1 MIEKAILSTLLFLLK
16 TLPIVVVTIY
26 LISYLIRKG
35 YMERITLSIQPL
47 LRRFGVS
54 EIAVLSVA
62 TCFVSPTASYSLL
75 SQAWREGKV
84 DERGV
89 VAISFLNS
97 FPSVFSHL
105 YSYFIPFVIPV
116 LGFAGIVYTLTRFAV
131 AIVKSLFGFLLLRKW
146 SGNIIEKDVKIT
158 TASPSENILRIS
170 VIMAASYF
178 VVSLASELG
187 IFNTLA
193 DTLSFL
199 PINSNSLAIAVVE
212 FFNIRAAVV
221 VAAGFIDSGMHWKW
235 AVVGLIL
242 GNVISFSARAV
253 KHSLPMHVSFFG
265 KFGIK
270 IVALNSLATLILDI
284 FFIVILLLV

>member
-16 TLPIVVVTIY
+16 TLPIAVVTIY

-62 TCFVSPTASYSLL
+62 TCFVSPTASYSIL

-131 AIVKSLFGFLLLRKW
+131 AIVKSLFGLLLLRKW

-170 VIMAASYF
+170 VIMATSYF

-199 PINSNSLAIAVVE
+199 PVNSNSLAIAVVE

-221 VAAGFIDSGMHWKW
+221 VAASLIDSGMHWKW

-270 IVALNSLATLILDI
+270 IVALNSLATFILDI
-284 FFIVILLLV
+284 FFIVILLMV

>member
-131 AIVKSLFGFLLLRKW
+131 AIVKSLFGFLFLRKW